1 MSKFVTSAIRQS
13 LSCAITFIKNGYD
26 MNDLVFK
33 GQNDQVITTSLL
45 VAETFKKE
53 HRNVLKSIR
62 KLMSATNVAV
72 AQMFDEQMYV
82 NDQGKEQPMF
92 YMNRDGFTLLAMGF
106 TGDKAIDFK
115 VEYINAFNKMEEAI
129 KKGLIENTQKDQD
142 DFDDKKR
149 FIEWSANF
157 LGVNDAGK
165 LMMARKLAAEYGMDK
180 YLPDYVE
187 SKGQLHSATYL
198 LKKYGCNFSAT
209 TFNTCAHTTGLIKK
223 MERKGKGGI
232 TRTWWALDEPGKE
245 FGEDLVSDK
254 CPSQTQIHW
263 YDDKFTQV
271 LDIISAE
278 YVGKGE

>member
-1 MSKFVTSAIRQS
+1 MT
-13 LSCAITFIKNGYD
+13 
-26 MNDLVFK
+26 DLVFR
-33 GQNDQVITTSLL
+33 GQNDQVKTNSVL
-45 VAETFKKE
+45 VAKVFNKE
-53 HRNVLKSIR
+53 HGKVMRDIANLKCSNDFR
-62 KLMSATNVAV
+62 AANFGLSS
-72 AQMFDEQMYV
+72 YV
-82 NDQGKEQPMF
+82 NEQNKEFPM
-92 YMNRDGFTLLAMGF
+92 YEMTKDGFTFLVMGY
-106 TGDKAIDFK
+106 TGQKAAEFK
-115 VEYINAFNKMEEAI
+115 EAYINAFNKMEAEL
-129 KKGLIENTQKDQD
+129 K
-142 DFDDKKR
+142 DKKPALPDLDLKVR
-149 FIEWSANF
+149 FIEWSASF

-198 LKKYGCNFSAT
+198 LKKHGCNFSAT
-209 TFNTCAHTTGLIKK
+209 TFNTCAHTAGLIKK
-223 MERKGKGGI
+223 MERKGKGDI
-232 TRTWWALDEPGKE
+232 TRTWWALDEPGKD

>member
-1 MSKFVTSAIRQS
+1 
-13 LSCAITFIKNGYD
+13 

-33 GQNDQVITTSLL
+33 GQNDQVITTSLK
-45 VAETFKKE
+45 VAEKFKKE

-62 KLMSATNVAV
+62 KLMTAKNVAV
-72 AQMFDEQMYV
+72 AKMFDEQMYV

-92 YMNRDGFTLLAMGF
+92 YMNRDGFVLLAMGF
-106 TGDKAIDFK
+106 TGDRAIDFK
-115 VEYINAFNKMEEAI
+115 VEYIEAFNKMEETI
-129 KKGLIENTQKDQD
+129 KNGLIENARKDQN

-149 FIEWSANF
+149 FIEWSASF

-165 LMMARKLAAEYGMDK
+165 LMMARKLAADYGMDK

-223 MERKGKGGI
+223 MERKGKGNI